1 MVITNSSHDDLDMI
15 LRLYDSART
24 LMRSK
29 GQVTW
34 PLFDQEMIT
43 REIDQGHQW
52 KLMVEDEIACIWATT
67 FSDPLIWGDKPE
79 PSLYIHRLTTAA
91 AHRGKGHSHKAIQ
104 WARVHAKEKGKTY
117 VRLDTVGHNEGLI
130 KHYVSFGFVFLGMY
144 ELPQAEGL
152 PAHYQE
158 DAVARFEMRAI

>member
-1 MVITNSSHDDLDMI
+1 
-15 LRLYDSART
+15 
-24 LMRSK
+24 MRSK

-130 KHYVSFGFVFLGMY
+130 KHYVSLGFAFWACMNSLRLKDSQPITRRMPLPDLKCEPY
-144 ELPQAEGL
+144 EDHTSHG
-152 PAHYQE
+152 HS
-158 DAVARFEMRAI
+158 